1 MIRTLTALAL
11 AAAVIMP
18 VAANAATAGHRHH
31 HVYHRGQMWRD
42 MNQVGPAWR
51 GPNQCFEDLGY
62 GRFES
67 CDQ

>member
-1 MIRTLTALAL
+1 MIRTFMVLAL

-18 VAANAATAGHRHH
+18 VAANAATTGHRHRVH
-31 HVYHRGQMWRD
+31 HRDQM
-42 MNQVGPAWR
+42 MNQQVGPAWR

-62 GRFES
+62 GRYES

>member
-1 MIRTLTALAL
+1 MALAL

-18 VAANAATAGHRHH
+18 VAANATNGHRHH
-31 HVYHRGQMWRD
+31 AHHRGQMA
-42 MNQVGPAWR
+42 NTYLNSVGPAWR

-62 GRFES
+62 GRYES